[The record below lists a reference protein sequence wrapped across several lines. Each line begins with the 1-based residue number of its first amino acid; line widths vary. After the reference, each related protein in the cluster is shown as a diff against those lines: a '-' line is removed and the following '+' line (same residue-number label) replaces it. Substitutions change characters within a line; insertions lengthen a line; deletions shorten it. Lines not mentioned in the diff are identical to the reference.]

1 MAVSP
6 TNSSTSSGTA
16 SIDVAGIVSQLMTAE
31 NKPLDAIKTKITE
44 QQVVI
49 SDLGA
54 VKAKVSTFKDA
65 LRAFEDPNS
74 YNNAVASSSDSSVV
88 TATAANGAT
97 AGSYKISVEQ
107 LAQASKYG
115 ISGFASTTDAI
126 TVDSTNGFEITV
138 GNTKYSS
145 SGVVTVDGVVSNRT
159 VGALKASPTVSDL
172 QSWIN
177 GLGVSVRANVV
188 QTTAS
193 DQWAL
198 TIEGTQAG
206 SVNAV
211 TYAGLSTGTVNNAAT
226 VAAQN
231 AKFTINGIAFERSS
245 NTVNDA
251 VNDLTFN
258 LAGTTTAG
266 ATKTIAVSAGSD
278 NSEKV
283 IQNLVTAYNDL
294 VTQYQTLT
302 ANSAN
307 SKTPGT
313 FANNPTILAFIGD
326 IKSRFAT
333 GFSYGEVDPETGK
346 KPVMSLA
353 SLGMDLQ
360 LDGTI
365 KYNSL
370 THMQAV
376 ANGLQATLSKGVKV
390 GYVSDTNSLMTF
402 VTSQTSFSGALGQQI
417 QAQSNSVAD
426 LQKRQEELQT
436 RLASIQNSYISQYS
450 ALNALLFQL
459 SSTSN
464 SLSSALTALTNM
476 SSNNK

>member
-1 MAVSP
+1 MAV
-6 TNSSTSSGTA
+6 SSTSSSTSTNTT
-16 SIDVAGIVSQLMTAE
+16 SIDVASIVSQLMTAE
-31 NKPLDAIKTKITE
+31 NKPLDAIKSKINE
-44 QQVVI
+44 QQVII

-54 VKAKVSTFKDA
+54 VRAKVSTFKDA
-65 LRAFEDPNS
+65 LRTFEDPNS
-74 YNNAVASSSDSSVV
+74 YNNAVASTSDSSVV

-97 AGSYKISVEQ
+97 AGSYKIYIEQ

-115 ISGFASTTDAI
+115 IAGFSSASASVTL
-126 TVDSTNGFEITV
+126 DSTSGFEITV
-138 GNTKYSS
+138 GNTKYSTK
-145 SGVVTVDGVVSNRT
+145 GEVTVNGVVSSNS
-159 VGALKASPTVSDL
+159 VSVLKANPTVSDL
-172 QSWIN
+172 QTWIN
-177 GLGVSVRANVV
+177 GLGVPAKANVV

-198 TIEGTQAG
+198 TIEGTSLGA
-206 SVNAV
+206 SNAV
-211 TYAGLSTGTVNNAAT
+211 SYTGLSTGTPNTDAT
-226 VAAQN
+226 VVAQN
-231 AKFTINGIAFERSS
+231 AKFTVNGITFERSS

-251 VNDLTFN
+251 VNGLTFS
-258 LAGTTTAG
+258 LLGTTSLGT
-266 ATKTIAVSAGSD
+266 TKTIAVSAGAD

-283 IQNLVTAYNDL
+283 IQDLVTAYNDL
-294 VTQYQTLT
+294 VTQYQALT

-313 FANNPTILAFIGD
+313 FANNPTMLSFVGD

-333 GFSYGEVDPETGK
+333 GFSFGDVDPATGK

-370 THMQAV
+370 MHMQAS
-376 ANGLQATLSKGVKV
+376 AKGLQATLAKGVRV
-390 GYVSDTNSLMTF
+390 GYVNDANSLMTF
-402 VTSQTSFSGALGQQI
+402 VTSEASFSGTISQQI
-417 QAQSNSVAD
+417 EAQRNSVTD
-426 LQKRQEELQT
+426 LQKRQDELQN
-436 RLASIQNSYISQYS
+436 RLNSIQNNYITQYS

-476 SSNNK
+476 SAGK

>member
-1 MAVSP
+1 MAV
-6 TNSSTSSGTA
+6 SSTSSASSTGTA
-16 SIDVAGIVSQLMTAE
+16 SIDVAGIVAQLMTAE
-31 NKPLDAIKTKITE
+31 NKPLDTLKAKINE

-54 VKAKVSTFKDA
+54 VKAKVSSFKDA
-65 LRAFEDPNS
+65 LRVFEDPNS
-74 YNNAVASSSDSSVV
+74 YNNSVASTSDSSVV

-115 ISGFASTTDAI
+115 IAGFTSSSAAVTL
-126 TVDSTNGFEITV
+126 DSTSGFEITV
-138 GNTKYSS
+138 GTTKYSTK
-145 SGVVTVDGVVSNRT
+145 GVVTVNGVVSSNS
-159 VGALKASPTVSDL
+159 VSVLKANPTVSDL
-172 QSWIN
+172 QTWIN
-177 GLGVSVRANVV
+177 GLGVAVKASVV

-198 TIEGTQAG
+198 TIEGTSLGA
-206 SVNAV
+206 SNAV
-211 TYAGLSTGTVNNAAT
+211 SYTGLSTGTPNTDAT
-226 VAAQN
+226 VVAQN
-231 AKFTINGIAFERSS
+231 AKFTVNGIAFERSS

-251 VNDLTFN
+251 VNGLTFS
-258 LAGTTTAG
+258 LLGTTSVGT
-266 ATKTIAVSAGSD
+266 TKTIAVSAGAD

-283 IQNLVTAYNDL
+283 IQDLVTAYNDL

-313 FANNPTILAFIGD
+313 FANNPTMLSFVGD

-333 GFSYGEVDPETGK
+333 GFSYGDVDPTTGK

-370 THMQAV
+370 THMQAS
-376 ANGLQATLSKGVKV
+376 ANGLQATLAKGVKV
-390 GYVSDTNSLMTF
+390 GYVSNTNSLMTF
-402 VTSQTSFSGALGQQI
+402 VTSETSFSGAISQQI
-417 QAQSNSVAD
+417 QAQTNSVSD
-426 LQKRQEELQT
+426 LQKRQDELQNH
-436 RLASIQNSYISQYS
+436 LNSIQNNYITQYS
-450 ALNALLFQL
+450 ALNSLLFQL

-476 SSNNK
+476 SAGK

>member
-1 MAVSP
+1 MAV
-6 TNSSTSSGTA
+6 SSTSSASSTGTA
-16 SIDVAGIVSQLMTAE
+16 SIDVAGIVAQLMTAE
-31 NKPLDAIKTKITE
+31 NKPLDTLKAKINE

-65 LRAFEDPNS
+65 LKAFEDPNS
-74 YNNAVASSSDSSVV
+74 YNNSVASTSDSSVV

-115 ISGFASTTDAI
+115 IAGFTSSSAAVTL
-126 TVDSTNGFEITV
+126 DSTSGFEITV
-138 GNTKYSS
+138 GTTKYSTK
-145 SGVVTVDGVVSNRT
+145 GVVTVNGVVSSNP
-159 VGALKASPTVSDL
+159 VSVLKANPTVSDL
-172 QSWIN
+172 QTWIN
-177 GLGVSVRANVV
+177 GLGVAVKASVV

-198 TIEGTQAG
+198 TIEGTSLGA
-206 SVNAV
+206 SNAV
-211 TYAGLSTGTVNNAAT
+211 SYTGLSTGTPNTDAT
-226 VAAQN
+226 VVAQN
-231 AKFTINGIAFERSS
+231 AKFTVNGIAFERSS

-251 VNDLTFN
+251 VNGLTFS
-258 LAGTTTAG
+258 LLGTTSVGT
-266 ATKTIAVSAGSD
+266 TKTIAVSAGAD

-283 IQNLVTAYNDL
+283 IQDLVTAYNDL

-313 FANNPTILAFIGD
+313 FANNPTMLSFVGD

-333 GFSYGEVDPETGK
+333 GLSYGDVDPATGK

-370 THMQAV
+370 THMQAS
-376 ANGLQATLSKGVKV
+376 ANGLQATLAKGVKV
-390 GYVSDTNSLMTF
+390 GYVSNTNSLMTF
-402 VTSQTSFSGALGQQI
+402 VTSETSFSGAISQQI
-417 QAQSNSVAD
+417 QAQTNSVSD
-426 LQKRQEELQT
+426 LQKRQDELQNH
-436 RLASIQNSYISQYS
+436 LNSIQNNYITQYS

-476 SSNNK
+476 SAGK

>member
-1 MAVSP
+1 M
-6 TNSSTSSGTA
+6 
-16 SIDVAGIVSQLMTAE
+16 
-31 NKPLDAIKTKITE
+31 
-44 QQVVI
+44 
-49 SDLGA
+49 
-54 VKAKVSTFKDA
+54 
-65 LRAFEDPNS
+65 
-74 YNNAVASSSDSSVV
+74 
-88 TATAANGAT
+88 
-97 AGSYKISVEQ
+97 
-107 LAQASKYG
+107 
-115 ISGFASTTDAI
+115 
-126 TVDSTNGFEITV
+126 
-138 GNTKYSS
+138 
-145 SGVVTVDGVVSNRT
+145 
-159 VGALKASPTVSDL
+159 
-172 QSWIN
+172 
-177 GLGVSVRANVV
+177 
-188 QTTAS
+188 
-193 DQWAL
+193 
-198 TIEGTQAG
+198 
-206 SVNAV
+206 
-211 TYAGLSTGTVNNAAT
+211 
-226 VAAQN
+226 
-231 AKFTINGIAFERSS
+231 
-245 NTVNDA
+245 
-251 VNDLTFN
+251 
-258 LAGTTTAG
+258 
-266 ATKTIAVSAGSD
+266 
-278 NSEKV
+278 
-283 IQNLVTAYNDL
+283 
-294 VTQYQTLT
+294 TQYQTLT

-436 RLASIQNSYISQYS
+436 RLASIQNNYISQYS

>member
-1 MAVSP
+1 MAV
-6 TNSSTSSGTA
+6 SSTSSSNSSSTA

-31 NKPLDAIKTKITE
+31 NKPLDAIKTKISE

-65 LRAFEDPNS
+65 LKAFEDPNS
-74 YNNAVASSSDSSVV
+74 YNTAVASSSDSKVV

-115 ISGFASTTDAI
+115 ITGFASATAAV
-126 TVDSTNGFEITV
+126 TVDSTSGFEITV
-138 GNTKYSS
+138 GNTKYSTK
-145 SGVVTVDGVVSNRT
+145 GVVTVAGVVSANT
-159 VGALKASPTVSDL
+159 VPVLEANPTVSDL
-172 QSWIN
+172 QTWIN
-177 GLGVSVRANVV
+177 GLGIAVKSNVV

-198 TIEGTQAG
+198 TIEGTTPG
-206 SVNAV
+206 SSNAV
-211 TYAGLSTGTVNNAAT
+211 TYTGLSSGTVNLAAT
-226 VAAQN
+226 VVAQN
-231 AKFTINGIAFERSS
+231 AKFTVNGIAFERSS
-245 NTVNDA
+245 NTINDA
-251 VNDLTFN
+251 VVGLTIS
-258 LAGTTTAG
+258 LQGTTAADTA
-266 ATKTIAVSAGSD
+266 KTIAVSAGAD

-283 IQNLVTAYNDL
+283 IQTLVAAYNDL

-302 ANSAN
+302 ANNAN

-313 FANNPTILAFIGD
+313 FANSPTLLAFVGD

-333 GFSYGEVDPETGK
+333 GFSYGDIDPTTGK
-346 KPVMSLA
+346 KPAMSLA

-370 THMQAV
+370 TRMQAA
-376 ANGLQATLSKGVKV
+376 ANGLQATLAKGVKV

-402 VTSQTSFSGALGQQI
+402 VTSQTSYNGALSQQI

-426 LQKRQEELQT
+426 LQKRQDTLQAH
-436 RLASIQNSYISQYS
+436 LASIQNNYITQYS

-476 SSNNK
+476 SANNK

>member
-1 MAVSP
+1 MSV
-6 TNSSTSSGTA
+6 SSTSSSSSSSTA
-16 SIDVAGIVSQLMTAE
+16 SIDVAGIVAQLMTAE
-31 NKPLDAIKTKITE
+31 NKPLDAIKSKISE

-65 LRAFEDPNS
+65 LRTFEDPNS
-74 YNNAVASSSDSSVV
+74 YNNAVATTSDASVV
-88 TATAANGAT
+88 TAIAANGAN
-97 AGSYKISVEQ
+97 AGSYKVSIDQ
-107 LAQASKYG
+107 LAQPSKYG
-115 ISGFASTTDAI
+115 ILGFASASAAVTL
-126 TVDSTNGFEITV
+126 DSTSGFEITI
-138 GNTKYSS
+138 GNTKYSTK
-145 SGVVTVDGVVSNRT
+145 GVVTVNGVVSSNT
-159 VGALKASPTVSDL
+159 VPVLKSSPTVSDL
-172 QSWIN
+172 QTWIN
-177 GLGVSVRANVV
+177 GLGVAVKANVV

-193 DQWAL
+193 NQWAL
-198 TIEGTQAG
+198 TIEGTSLGA
-206 SVNAV
+206 SNAV
-211 TYAGLSTGTVNNAAT
+211 SYTGLSTGTLNSDAT
-226 VAAQN
+226 VVAQN
-231 AKFTINGIAFERSS
+231 AKFTVNGIAFERSN

-251 VNDLTFN
+251 VSGLTFN
-258 LAGTTTAG
+258 LLGTTSAGT
-266 ATKTIAVSAGSD
+266 TKTIAVSAGSD

-283 IQNLVTAYNDL
+283 IQDLVTAYNDL

-302 ANSAN
+302 ANNAN
-307 SKTPGT
+307 SNTPGT
-313 FANNPTILAFIGD
+313 FANNPTMLSFIGD

-333 GFSYGEVDPETGK
+333 GFSYGDVDPATGK

-370 THMQAV
+370 THMQAS
-376 ANGLQATLSKGVKV
+376 ANGLQATLAKGVKV

-402 VTSQTSFSGALGQQI
+402 VTSETSYSGAISQQI
-417 QAQSNSVAD
+417 QAQTNSVTD
-426 LQKRQEELQT
+426 LQKRQDELQT
-436 RLASIQNSYISQYS
+436 RLASIQNNYITQYS

-476 SSNNK
+476 SAGK

>member
-1 MAVSP
+1 MAVSS
-6 TNSSTSSGTA
+6 TNSPTSSGSA

-31 NKPLDAIKTKITE
+31 NRPLDAIKSKITQ

-54 VKAKVSTFKDA
+54 VKAKVSAFKDA
-65 LRAFEDPNS
+65 LKVFEDPNS
-74 YNNAVASSSDSSVV
+74 YNNAVASSSDLSVV
-88 TATAANGAT
+88 TATATNGTT
-97 AGSYKISVEQ
+97 AGNYKIGVEQ

-115 ISGFASTTDAI
+115 VAGFSSSTESVSLSAG
-126 TVDSTNGFEITV
+126 SGFEITV
-138 GNTKYSS
+138 GHTTYSTK
-145 SGVVTVDGVVSNRT
+145 GTVKVNGTLSAKAVS
-159 VGALKASPTVSDL
+159 VLKANPNVTDL
-172 QSWIN
+172 KTWIN
-177 GLGVSVRANVV
+177 ALGIDVKANVV

-193 DQWAL
+193 NQWAL
-198 TIEGTQAG
+198 TIEGTQPGA
-206 SVNAV
+206 SNEV
-211 TYAGLSTGTVNNAAT
+211 TYTGLSTGTVNSDAT
-226 VAAQN
+226 VMAQN
-231 AKFTINGIAFERSS
+231 AKFTVNGIAFERSS

-251 VNDLTFN
+251 VSGLTFN
-258 LAGTTTAG
+258 LASTTSLGT
-266 ATKTIAVSAGSD
+266 TKTIAVSAGAD

-283 IQNLVTAYNDL
+283 IQDLVTAYNDL

-313 FANNPTILAFIGD
+313 FANNPTMLAFIAD

-333 GFSYGEVDPETGK
+333 GLSYGEADPVIGK
-346 KPVMSLA
+346 KPSLSLA

-365 KYNSL
+365 KFNSI
-370 THMQAV
+370 THLQAS
-376 ANGLQATLSKGVKV
+376 AAGLQATLAKGVKV

-402 VTSQTSFSGALGQQI
+402 VTSQTSVSGALSQQI
-417 QAQSNSVAD
+417 QTQTTSVAD
-426 LQKRQEELQT
+426 LQKRQDELQVH
-436 RLASIQNSYISQYS
+436 LNNIQNSYITQYS

-476 SSNNK
+476 NSGK

>member
-1 MAVSP
+1 MAVSS

-31 NKPLDAIKTKITE
+31 NKPLDAIKSKISE

-65 LRAFEDPNS
+65 LKAFEDPNS

-88 TATAANGAT
+88 TASAANGAT

-115 ISGFASTTDAI
+115 ISGFASATDAI

-138 GNTKYSS
+138 GNTKYSTK
-145 SGVVTVDGVVSNRT
+145 GVVTVDGVISNRT
-159 VGALKASPTVSDL
+159 VSALKANPTVSDL

-177 GLGVSVRANVV
+177 GLGVAVKANVV

-198 TIEGTQAG
+198 TIEGTQPG
-206 SVNAV
+206 SANAV
-211 TYAGLSTGTVNNAAT
+211 TYTGLSTGTVNNAAT

-245 NTVNDA
+245 NTINDA
-251 VNDLTFN
+251 VNNLTFN
-258 LAGTTTAG
+258 LVGTTTAG
-266 ATKTIAVSAGSD
+266 ATKTIAVSAGAD

-283 IQNLVTAYNDL
+283 IQDLVTAYNDL

-333 GFSYGEVDPETGK
+333 GFSYGEVDPATGK

-402 VTSQTSFSGALGQQI
+402 VTSETSFSGALSQQI
-417 QAQSNSVAD
+417 QAQNNSVAD

-436 RLASIQNSYISQYS
+436 RLASIQNNYIAQYS

>member
-1 MAVSP
+1 MAVSS
-6 TNSSTSSGTA
+6 TNSSTSSSTA

-31 NKPLDAIKTKITE
+31 NKPLDAIKAKITE

-65 LRAFEDPNS
+65 LKAFEDPNS
-74 YNNAVASSSDSSVV
+74 YNNALASTSDSSVV

-115 ISGFASTTDAI
+115 ISGFASATDAI

-138 GNTKYSS
+138 GNTKYSTK
-145 SGVVTVDGVVSNRT
+145 GVVTINGVVSNQT
-159 VGALKASPTVSDL
+159 VAALKASPNVSDL

-177 GLGVSVRANVV
+177 GLGVGVKANVV

-198 TIEGTQAG
+198 TIEGTQPG
-206 SVNAV
+206 STNAV
-211 TYAGLSTGTVNNAAT
+211 IYSGLSTGTVNNAAT
-226 VAAQN
+226 VTAQN

-245 NTVNDA
+245 NTINDA
-251 VNDLTFN
+251 VNNLTFN
-258 LAGTTTAG
+258 LVGTTTAG
-266 ATKTIAVSAGSD
+266 TTKTIAVSAGAD

-283 IQNLVTAYNDL
+283 IQDLVTAYNDL

-313 FANNPTILAFIGD
+313 FANNPTMLAFIGD

-333 GFSYGEVDPETGK
+333 GFSYGEVDPATGK

-360 LDGTI
+360 LDGSI

-376 ANGLQATLSKGVKV
+376 ANGLQDTLSKGVKV

-402 VTSQTSFSGALGQQI
+402 VTSETSYSGALSQQI
-417 QAQSNSVAD
+417 QAQNNSVAD

-436 RLASIQNSYISQYS
+436 RLASIQNNYITQYS

>member
-1 MAVSP
+1 MAVSS
-6 TNSSTSSGTA
+6 TSSSTSSGTA
-16 SIDVAGIVSQLMTAE
+16 SIDVSGIVAQLMTAE
-31 NKPLDAIKTKITE
+31 NKPLDAIKTKINE

-65 LRAFEDPNS
+65 LRAFEEPNS
-74 YNNAVASSSDSSVV
+74 YNNAVASSSDATVV
-88 TATAANGAT
+88 TATAANGMA
-97 AGSYKISVEQ
+97 AGSYKISIEQ
-107 LAQASKYG
+107 LAQGSKYG
-115 ISGFASTTDAI
+115 IAGFASATADV
-126 TVDSTNGFEITV
+126 TVDSTSGFEITV
-138 GNTKYSS
+138 GNTKYSTK
-145 SGVVTVDGVVSNRT
+145 GVVTIGGVVSSTT
-159 VGALKASPTVSDL
+159 VPVLKDSPTVSDL

-177 GLGVSVRANVV
+177 GLGVAVKANVV

-198 TIEGTQAG
+198 TIEGSAPGTD
-206 SVNAV
+206 NAV
-211 TYAGLSTGTVNNAAT
+211 TYAGLSSGTVNVAAT
-226 VAAQN
+226 VVAQN
-231 AKFTINGIAFERSS
+231 AKFTVNGIAFERSS
-245 NTVNDA
+245 NSINDA
-251 VNDLTFN
+251 VEGLTIN
-258 LAGTTTAG
+258 LQGITGAGV
-266 ATKTIAVSAGSD
+266 TKTIAVSAGPD

-283 IQNLVTAYNDL
+283 IEDLVAAYNDL

-313 FANNPTILAFIGD
+313 FATNPTMLAFVGD

-333 GFSYGEVDPETGK
+333 GFTYGEVDPATGK

-370 THMQAV
+370 THMQAS
-376 ANGLQATLSKGVKV
+376 ANGLQAVLAKGVKV

-402 VTSQTSFSGALGQQI
+402 VTSETSFKGAISQQI
-417 QAQSNSVAD
+417 QAQSDSVAD
-426 LQKRQEELQT
+426 LQKRQDQLQE
-436 RLASIQNSYISQYS
+436 RLAAIQNNYISQYS

-464 SLSSALTALTNM
+464 SLTSALDALTNNN
-476 SSNNK
+476 SNN

>member
-1 MAVSP
+1 MAV
-6 TNSSTSSGTA
+6 SSTSSSSSTGTA

-31 NKPLDAIKTKITE
+31 NKPLDAIKSKITE

-65 LRAFEDPNS
+65 LKVFEDPNS
-74 YNNAVASSSDSSVV
+74 YNNSVAATSDSSVV
-88 TATAANGAT
+88 TATAANGSV

-107 LAQASKYG
+107 LAQPSKYG
-115 ISGFASTTDAI
+115 VSDFSSSTAAIS
-126 TVDSTNGFEITV
+126 VDDGNGFEITV
-138 GNTKYSS
+138 GGTKYSTK
-145 SGVVTVDGVVSNRT
+145 GAVTVDGVLSART
-159 VGALKASPTVSDL
+159 VPVLASSPTVSDL
-172 QSWIN
+172 KSWIN
-177 GLGVSVRANVV
+177 ALGVDVKANVV

-198 TIEGTQAG
+198 TIEGTLPGAD
-206 SVNAV
+206 NAV
-211 TYAGLSTGTVNNAAT
+211 TYTGLNTGTLNPDAT
-226 VAAQN
+226 VVAQN
-231 AKFTINGIAFERSS
+231 AKFTVNGIAFERSS
-245 NTVNDA
+245 NAINDA
-251 VNDLTFN
+251 VSGLTIN
-258 LAGTTTAG
+258 LVSTTSAGS
-266 ATKTIAVSAGSD
+266 TKTISVSAGAN

-283 IQNLVTAYNDL
+283 IQDLVSAYNDL
-294 VTQYQTLT
+294 VTQYRSLT

-307 SKTPGT
+307 STTPGT
-313 FANNPTILAFIGD
+313 FGNNPTMLAFIGD

-333 GFSYGEVDPETGK
+333 GFSYGDVDPVTGK
-346 KPVMSLA
+346 KSSMSLA

-365 KYNSL
+365 KFNSI
-370 THMQAV
+370 THAQASS
-376 ANGLQATLSKGVKV
+376 NGLQATLAKGVKV

-402 VTSQTSFSGALGQQI
+402 VTSETSFSGALSQQI

-426 LQKRQEELQT
+426 LQKRQDQLQE
-436 RLASIQNSYISQYS
+436 RLATIQNNYISQYS

-464 SLSSALTALTNM
+464 SLTSALDALTN
-476 SSNNK
+476 NNSKN